1 MFKTSFIF
9 FFIFAVS
16 LFGEKPSKENSLKSI
31 SFTKEELL
39 NQNQN
44 QKPFDP
50 LEENIEKDFPK
61 FEFKGAFIKMM
72 LSLLAVIVLGIITF
86 IMFKRITRTRFIQA
100 NNNMAIKVLEKRVLS
115 PKSIIYLVEYEG
127 VKALVSESHLDVNIK
142 ILK

>member
-16 LFGEKPSKENSLKSI
+16 LFGEKTSKENSLKSI

-39 NQNQN
+39 NQNQ
-44 QKPFDP
+44 KPFEP

-61 FEFKGAFIKMM
+61 FEFKGTFIKMM

-100 NNNMAIKVLEKRVLS
+100 NNNMAVKVLEKRILS

-127 VKALVSESHLDVNIK
+127 VKALISESHLDVNIK